1 MPFNFGAEEREAVR
15 AAEESAAL
23 AVAEAETF
31 ITQKLQTK
39 VRPTLTPARCGD
51 RGDASPP
58 ARAPP
63 REPCPYAAWF
73 WMTRRRTP
81 RRRGSAR

>member
-39 VRPTLTPARCGD
+39 VGPTLHA
-51 RGDASPP
+51 PP
-58 ARAPP
+58 DVATAGTRAPP
-63 REPCPYAAWF
+63 REPPRARCPYAACF